1 MATRTS
7 VPLEP
12 ETGIELCRVKL
23 EGGSL
28 GGYRS
33 DILTENLSER
43 EGAIYK
49 CSKCSGIMK
58 DASIGKAGEQLCSCC
73 ITEKEQSLPSAN
85 VRNTILSLKCAC
97 PLFKRDCEWLG
108 RLEIVENHL
117 TTCGH
122 VYESC
127 QLLCGVVTTRDE
139 MGRHVRE
146 ECSQREE
153 ACLHCSGVHKVCEM
167 VEHVKVCGKVFVLC
181 ELGCG
186 TRVRRESILFH
197 RGNECSEESVVCPYE
212 KCRCEVVGLKRRELK
227 QHLEENSSLHTELK
241 LTALE
246 ERFEESQLSFGMIVK
261 KNELLEKKVESL
273 ENELKMKVKEIEI
286 LTDVQARHV
295 CQVKWAINEFV
306 KKFQP
311 NISCSYSGF
320 SVVPGYRFRLAHS
333 SDAHN
338 FIIDFVP
345 RNGDNYDSLEWPFK
359 AIFITRVV
367 CHRNTNNSLIF
378 KSPLIFLS
386 KQQYTWSFNL
396 IASIP
401 LSTDLKEFIK
411 SEFGIGDY
419 SSNSH
424 KYLIL
429 VTYIIFFLNAS
440 CLLLRVYTIPNCIYQ
455 GRI

>member
-1 MATRTS
+1 MAARTS

-12 ETGIELCRVKL
+12 ETGTELCRVKL

-33 DILTENLSER
+33 DILNENLSER
-43 EGAIYK
+43 EGIFYK
-49 CSKCSGIMK
+49 CARCNGIMK
-58 DASIGKAGEQLCSCC
+58 DASISNTGKQTCVCC
-73 ITEKEQSLPSAN
+73 KRDDENTNPHESIN
-85 VRNTILSLKCAC
+85 DTILSLKCTC
-97 PLFKRDCEWLG
+97 PLSKRGCEWLG
-108 RLEIVENHL
+108 RLENVENHL

-127 QLLCGVVTTRDE
+127 QLLCGVVTTSDE

-197 RGNECSEESVVCPYE
+197 RKSECSEESVVCPYE
-212 KCRCEVVGLKRRELK
+212 KYRCEVVGLKRRELE
-227 QHLEENSSLHTELK
+227 QHLEENRCLHTELK

-246 ERFEESQLSFGMIVK
+246 DKFKLLEKQIEVVESVEKKSLE

-273 ENELKMKVKEIEI
+273 ENELIGKNIKIRLLKINV
-286 LTDVQARHV
+286 LLRHEST
-295 CQVKWAINEFV
+295 VKWTIYGFV
-306 KKFQP
+306 EKFQP
-311 NISCSYSGF
+311 NLSHHF
-320 SVVPGYRFRLAHS
+320 SHFYAVAGYCFTLLHH

-338 FIIDFVP
+338 FIIEFGPIREDH
-345 RNGDNYDSLEWPFK
+345 YDSLEWPFK
-359 AIFITRVV
+359 AIIITRVV
-367 CHRNTNNSLIF
+367 CHRDTENSLIF
-378 KSPLIFLS
+378 KSPLTVLNE
-386 KQQYTWSFNL
+386 QQYPFYRQE

-411 SEFGIGDY
+411 SDSLELEVTVLI
-419 SSNSH
+419 H
-424 KYLIL
+424 KNI
-429 VTYIIFFLNAS
+429 
-440 CLLLRVYTIPNCIYQ
+440 LLLHT
-455 GRI
+455 

>member
-12 ETGIELCRVKL
+12 ETGTELCRVKL

-43 EGAIYK
+43 EGAIYE
-49 CSKCSGIMK
+49 CTRCDGIMK
-58 DASIGKAGEQLCSCC
+58 DASISNIGEQLCVCC
-73 ITEKEQSLPSAN
+73 KREDEQIHPNAN

-97 PLFKRDCEWLG
+97 PLSKRGCEWLG
-108 RLEIVENHL
+108 RLESVENHL

-167 VEHVKVCGKVFVLC
+167 AEHVNVCGKVEVLC

-186 TRVRRESILFH
+186 TLVRRESILFH
-197 RGNECSEESVVCPYE
+197 LSSECSEESVVCLYQ
-212 KCRCEVVGLKRRELK
+212 KYRCEVVGLKRREFK
-227 QHLEENSSLHTELK
+227 QHLEENWRTHTELK
-241 LTALE
+241 LTVLE
-246 ERFEESQLSFGMIVK
+246 EMFMNSMK
-261 KNELLEKKVESL
+261 KNELLEKKFESL
-273 ENELKMKVKEIEI
+273 ENELKIKDREIQSLKEVQVRHESKVKWTIS
-286 LTDVQARHV
+286 
-295 CQVKWAINEFV
+295 EFG
-306 KKFQP
+306 KKFKP
-311 NISCSYSGF
+311 NLSLSYSDF
-320 SVVPGYRFRLAHS
+320 YVVAGYRFKLTHS

-338 FIIDFVP
+338 FTIILFL
-345 RNGDNYDSLEWPFK
+345 RSGDNYDSLEWPFK

-367 CHRNTNNSLIF
+367 CHRDIKNSLIF
-378 KSPLIFLS
+378 KSPPIILS
-386 KQQYTWSFNL
+386 NDQYKGHWLSHR

-411 SEFGIGDY
+411 SDSLE
-419 SSNSH
+419 
-424 KYLIL
+424 LEVTVRIL
-429 VTYIIFFLNAS
+429 KNI
-440 CLLLRVYTIPNCIYQ
+440 
-455 GRI
+455 